1 MKINP
6 DHLSAVRPDAKRD
19 AHKSGKTGG
28 SFEDMLSRAAE
39 KTAAQEQMAQS
50 PGRLP
55 GPGAAMHLTATQM
68 LFPQSTSPES
78 ETKAETKAMDTLDNL
93 LSQWEN
99 YSRQLVAEPHGLR
112 HAHDT
117 LSRISSQI
125 GELKADWSQ
134 EGSAAAP
141 GSALRGMLDELEVLA
156 VTERIKF
163 NRGDYV

>member
-6 DHLSAVRPDAKRD
+6 DHLSAVRPDAERG

-28 SFEDMLSRAAE
+28 SFEDVLSRAAE
-39 KTAAQEQMAQS
+39 TAAAREQAAQS
-50 PGRLP
+50 PERLP

-68 LFPQSTSPES
+68 LFPPSTPPES
-78 ETKAETKAMDTLDNL
+78 ETKAMDTLDNL

-99 YSRQLVAEPHGLR
+99 YARQLAAQPRGLR

-117 LSRISSQI
+117 LTRISSQI
-125 GELKADWSQ
+125 GELKADWSR

-141 GSALRGMLDELEVLA
+141 SSALRGMLDELEVLA

-163 NRGDYV
+163 DRGDYV